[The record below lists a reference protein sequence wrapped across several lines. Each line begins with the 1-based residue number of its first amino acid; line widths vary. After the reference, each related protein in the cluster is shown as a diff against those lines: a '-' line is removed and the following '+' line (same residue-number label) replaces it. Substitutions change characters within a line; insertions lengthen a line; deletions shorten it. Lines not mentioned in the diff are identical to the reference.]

1 MIKKRED
8 FASAIYRQDASSSSS
23 PPPLAPPPPFSPFA
37 KKSSGHARPTGGI
50 DFRASSQID
59 APVGG
64 DDERSRR

>member
-8 FASAIYRQDASSSSS
+8 FASAIYRQDASSSS